1 MTKLAWRFGL
11 GLIGV
16 ALVIGVFLL
25 RLPKGE
31 RLRLAASR
39 GDTPKVRD
47 LVMHGANVNS
57 HDNDGSTALMCA
69 VAAGH
74 LETTRELLRLG
85 AAVDAEGH
93 PGHQDTALYYAA
105 LNSHA
110 DVASILLQS
119 GADPNLKMGGIYSPV
134 LIAARK
140 CDVDML
146 KILTSSSKLD
156 LNVRDDRNNTPV
168 ILAVSCEAPLER
180 KKTSIQ
186 LLIAHHADVLSTN
199 AAGETACS
207 VARQQKQ
214 PTVRKHWV
222 NACDT
227 KPRE

>member
-1 MTKLAWRFGL
+1 MAKLALKLGL

-25 RLPKGE
+25 RLPKDE

-57 HDNDGSTALMCA
+57 RDSDGSTALMCA
-69 VAAGH
+69 AAGGH
-74 LETTRELLRLG
+74 SETTRELLSLG
-85 AAVDAEGH
+85 AAVDVDGH
-93 PGHQDTALYYAA
+93 PGHQDTALYYAV
-105 LNSHA
+105 LNSHS
-110 DVASILLQS
+110 DVASILLKS

-134 LIAARK
+134 IVAARK

-146 KILTSSSKLD
+146 KTLTGSSKLD

-168 ILAVSCEAPLER
+168 ILALSCEAPLER
-180 KKTSIQ
+180 KKTSVE
-186 LLIAHHADVLSTN
+186 LLIAYHADVLSAN

-207 VARQQKQ
+207 IAGQQP
-214 PTVRKHWV
+214 PTLTEVLGS
-222 NACDT
+222 ACSPR
-227 KPRE
+227 PRE